1 MVRHFLI
8 SYDNTLLLVR
18 GVSTSL
24 LYFSWFICLSQI
36 ACSKCLCVHMN
47 FILNARKLEG
57 EMRHTLYCNMSPRI
71 YHIIH
76 FANIIALLC
85 INYQILCLWIHRY
98 EFFGKGRVWLFLYLS
113 FFLDRLIEPLNWFFR
128 GQGFRLFLLILLSK
142 HSKHNYQDFLFPA
155 IRFMPINNFAS
166 AGNRTRIYCLGS
178 NNANHYTTN
187 ALMTWH

>member
-1 MVRHFLI
+1 MPVFIWILFWTHGNWKVRWGIHCIVTCLQVFI
-8 SYDNTLLLVR
+8 TL
-18 GVSTSL
+18 
-24 LYFSWFICLSQI
+24 FI
-36 ACSKCLCVHMN
+36 
-47 FILNARKLEG
+47 
-57 EMRHTLYCNMSPRI
+57 
-71 YHIIH
+71 

-85 INYQILCLWIHRY
+85 INCQILCLWIHRY
-98 EFFGKGRVWLFLYLS
+98 EFFWEGRVWLFLYLA
-113 FFLDRLIEPLNWFFR
+113 FFLDRSIEPLNWFFR

-166 AGNRTRIYCLGS
+166 AGNRTRIYCLES